1 LLASLEIIAGD
12 EGRQRRQMLAERIAQ
27 WRQDL
32 KLSRWQPRRS
42 STAIQPVIIG
52 DNEATMVAGRALRER
67 GYWVGSVRP
76 PTVPTG
82 TSRLRVTLSA
92 AHTEV
97 QLDGLMAAIA
107 DIER

>member
-1 LLASLEIIAGD
+1 LLTSLEIIAGD
-12 EGRQRRQMLAERIAQ
+12 EGRQRRQALAARIAQ
-27 WRQDL
+27 WQQAMT
-32 KLSRWQPRRS
+32 LSRWRPLCS

-52 DNEATMVAGRALRER
+52 DNEATMVAGQALRER

-76 PTVPTG
+76 PTVPKG

>member
-1 LLASLEIIAGD
+1 
-12 EGRQRRQMLAERIAQ
+12 
-27 WRQDL
+27 
-32 KLSRWQPRRS
+32 
-42 STAIQPVIIG
+42 
-52 DNEATMVAGRALRER
+52 LRER